1 MLLVFTNWMRLASW
15 NNGFIALAD
24 AHVGEAVDLILT
36 VELADVLCTAF
47 ACVLGGVDDL
57 IAELA

>member
-1 MLLVFTNWMRLASW
+1 M
-15 NNGFIALAD
+15 ALAD
-24 AHVGEAVDLILT
+24 AHVGEVVVRILT
-36 VELADVLCTAF
+36 VELADAVCTAF